1 MRLLASLLL
10 LLSPLALAQQ
20 TTVYKTVDEQGVVSF
35 SDSPPADSPDAEK
48 FQIDTPAPQPTGEYE
63 KNLEAMRETTDR
75 MADDRRA
82 REKHRAEMRELAAR
96 SGSYGQAAEPAT
108 VQYDQYLPSYG
119 YSSSGHYRPGK
130 PPWRPGYRPKPEHPI
145 ARPPHRP
152 PPPPANT
159 RPTQGNA
166 QLMRPITGR

>member
-1 MRLLASLLL
+1 MRLLASFLLMF
-10 LLSPLALAQQ
+10 SPLVLGQQ
-20 TTVYKTVDEQGVVSF
+20 ATVYKTVDEQGVVSF
-35 SDSPPADSPDAEK
+35 SDTPPADAADAEK
-48 FQIDTPAPQPTGEYE
+48 LQIDTPVPQPTGEYE

-75 MADDRRA
+75 MAEDRRA

-96 SGSYGQAAEPAT
+96 SGSQGQAAQPA
-108 VQYDQYLPSYG
+108 QYDHYLPSYS
-119 YSSSGHYRPGK
+119 YSSSGHYRPGR

-152 PPPPANT
+152 VQRPEHT